1 MKKYIRSMIM
11 ASGQFMA
18 LFGFTMFLDLYREDL
33 TRALGGGLITL
44 MGIAAMIVFGS
55 DRVLK
60 LDDVQGKPVLF
71 SYSLRTAVISI
82 VFFGIYFFIRDE
94 WTYWNALFFATEGV
108 IFALLAAYHAYL
120 YFRENRQDQ

>member
-11 ASGQFMA
+11 AGSQFMA
-18 LFGFTMFLDLYREDL
+18 LFGFTMFLDLYKEDL

-60 LDDVQGKPVLF
+60 LDDVQDKPVLF

-82 VFFGIYFFIRDE
+82 VFFGIYFFIRDD
-94 WTYWNALFFATEGV
+94 WTYWNAIFFAAEGV
-108 IFALLAAYHAYL
+108 IFALLAVYHAYI
-120 YFRENRQDQ
+120 YFSQSRAE

>member
-18 LFGFTMFLDLYREDL
+18 LFGFTMFLDLYREDM

-55 DRVLK
+55 GRFLK
-60 LDDVQGKPVLF
+60 LDELEEKPVLF
-71 SYSLRTAVISI
+71 SYALRTAVISI
-82 VFFGIYFFIRDE
+82 VFFGIWFFIKDE
-94 WTYWNALFFATEGV
+94 WTYWNALFFAAEGV

-120 YFRENRQDQ
+120 YFSQSKQD